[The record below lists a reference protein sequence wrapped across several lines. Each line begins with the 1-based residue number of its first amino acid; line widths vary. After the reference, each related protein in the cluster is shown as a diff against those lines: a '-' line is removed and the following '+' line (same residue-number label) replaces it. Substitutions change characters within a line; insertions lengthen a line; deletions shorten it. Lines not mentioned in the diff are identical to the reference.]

1 LNLNELNYSTGFLS
15 ASDFKKSKIVVEKIL
30 KKVYLWFVRLSNK
43 LNRRLKA
50 QDADF
55 FVTMKKIYLHRA
67 KNQIA
72 RPNTIRGINKQIVLN
87 YVRDRA
93 PISRAEIARETA
105 LQRSTVSAI
114 VEDLQD
120 AGLIEEIG
128 TGDSSGGRKPTLLK
142 IRTGVP
148 VAIGIDIT
156 PRLTTIA
163 TADLSGQILEKET
176 FPTSPDAAQMSEQVI
191 DKVTKYARLHYKY
204 KLEVGIS
211 VPGIADQVS
220 GNIVYIPYFQ
230 WSNWD
235 ISSQITEHTGLPV
248 IVDNDANAVALAELW
263 FGEER
268 IRKHRNFITV
278 LVGDGIGTGI
288 IFEGQVYRGEKG
300 AAGEFGHMIV
310 GEKAPVECSC
320 GSRVCWEAHASEKA
334 TVFRYQQMINGAGK
348 TDDINFE
355 QLLKLAHEGKPE
367 ATKAL
372 KESGKYLGIGISN
385 LIVGFSPQA
394 VVISGNIVKA
404 WSLIK
409 DEIQLLAERSV
420 RQGLARPTIMAS
432 SLVDNPT
439 LRGALSLVLARK
451 FASAN

>member
-1 LNLNELNYSTGFLS
+1 
-15 ASDFKKSKIVVEKIL
+15 
-30 KKVYLWFVRLSNK
+30 
-43 LNRRLKA
+43 
-50 QDADF
+50 
-55 FVTMKKIYLHRA
+55 MKKIYLHKA

-114 VEDLQD
+114 VDDLHD
-120 AGLIEEIG
+120 AGLVEEIG
-128 TGDSSGGRKPTLLK
+128 MGDSTGGRKPTLLK

-156 PRLTTIA
+156 PRLTTVA

-176 FPTSPDAAQMSEQVI
+176 FPTSPNEDEMRERIIA
-191 DKVTKYARLHYKY
+191 KVSKYARLHHKHN
-204 KLEVGIS
+204 LEVGIS
-211 VPGIADQVS
+211 VPGIADQAS
-220 GNIVYIPYFQ
+220 GNVVYVPYFQ

-235 ISSQITEHTGLPV
+235 IAEQITDRTGLPV
-248 IVDNDANAVALAELW
+248 IIDNDANAVALAELW

-278 LVGDGIGTGI
+278 LVADGIGTGI
-288 IFEGQVYRGEKG
+288 IFDGQIYRGEKG

-310 GEKAPVECSC
+310 GDNAPVECSC

-334 TVFRYQQMINGAGK
+334 SVYRYQVSNGSTKDG
-348 TDDINFE
+348 DFSFE
-355 QLLKLAHEGKPE
+355 QLLQLAHEGKPD
-367 ATKAL
+367 ATRAL
-372 KESGKYLGIGISN
+372 KESGKFLGIGISN

-404 WSLIK
+404 WALIK
-409 DEIQLLAERSV
+409 DEIQSLAERSV
-420 RQGLARPTIMAS
+420 RQGLARPTITAS
-432 SLVDNPT
+432 SLGDSPT
-439 LRGALSLVLARK
+439 IIGSLSLVLARK